1 MRNWNKM
8 LLGLLTAVLIAS
20 VPAAAFADA
29 VEGEITVT
37 LGEDLSEEERSNLLE
52 EMDVS
57 EDVEIVTVTNEEEH
71 DYLGEYMDASDI
83 GSRAL
88 SSSKITAGEEGEGIN
103 VETNNITKVTEGI
116 YANTLV
122 TAGVEDADVYVT
134 APFDVSGTA
143 ALTGIIKAYEA
154 QNDIDIPEEQKK
166 VANEEMVK
174 TSELGERIGMEEATE
189 LITRIKE
196 EIGNQPVESEEDLR
210 DLIERIANEMGI
222 ELTDEEM
229 DGLVSLFDRMK
240 DLNIDWNQVQDQISH
255 IRDNLDEFLNRE
267 DTQSFIASFLDFI
280 NELIDSLRSWF
291 GEGSESNQ

>member
-1 MRNWNKM
+1 MKMWNRV
-8 LLGLLTAVLIAS
+8 LLGCITAVIIAA
-20 VPAAAFADA
+20 VPSAAFADA
-29 VEGEITVT
+29 VEGEVTVT
-37 LGEDLSEEERSNLLE
+37 LGEDLSEEQRSSLLE
-52 EMDVS
+52 EMDVA
-57 EDVEIVTVTNEEEH
+57 EDVEVVTVTNEEEH

-83 GSRAL
+83 GSKAL
-88 SSSKITAGEEGEGIN
+88 SSSKITAGQEGEGIN
-103 VETNNITKVTEGI
+103 VETNHITKVAEGI

-122 TAGVEDADVYVT
+122 TAGVKDADVYIT

-143 ALTGIIKAYEA
+143 ALTGIIKAYEI

-196 EIGNQPVESEEDLR
+196 EIGDQPVESEEDLR

-229 DGLVSLFDRMK
+229 EGLVSLFNRMK
-240 DLNIDWNQVQDQISH
+240 NLNIDWNQVQDQITH

-267 DTQSFIASFLDFI
+267 DTQSFISSFLDFI

-291 GEGSESNQ
+291 GGENQSA

>member
-1 MRNWNKM
+1 MKMWNRV
-8 LLGLLTAVLIAS
+8 LLGFITAVIIAA
-20 VPAAAFADA
+20 VPSAAFADA
-29 VEGEITVT
+29 VEGEVTVT
-37 LGEDLSEEERSNLLE
+37 LGEDLSEEQRSSLLE
-52 EMDVS
+52 EMDVT
-57 EDVEIVTVTNEEEH
+57 EDVEVVTVTNEEEH

-83 GSRAL
+83 GSKAL
-88 SSSKITAGEEGEGIN
+88 SSSKITAGQEGEGIN
-103 VETNNITKVTEGI
+103 VETNHITKVTEGI

-122 TAGVEDADVYVT
+122 TAGIEDADVYIT

-143 ALTGIIKAYEA
+143 ALTGIIKAYEI

-196 EIGNQPVESEEDLR
+196 EIGDQPVESEEDLR

-229 DGLVSLFDRMK
+229 NGLVSLFNRMK
-240 DLNIDWNQVQDQISH
+240 DLNIDWNQVQDQITH

-267 DTQSFIASFLDFI
+267 DTQSFISSFLDFI

-291 GEGSESNQ
+291 GGENEST